1 MGLYSQTLGDP
12 DPRLPS
18 GYEKKSMNTVR
29 TELFYLR
36 GRTKAHMLL
45 MVISFL
51 LHLEKSLSTHI
62 GTFSIQLYISS
73 TQPHIPTHSYISLHS
88 SQLHRESLHHSP
100 YIALSTALSHT
111 ALSLT
116 GFSHFFLC
124 HSHFSLF
131 SYTKNSGQVWI
142 TSLGSWSISWVNNKR
157 QSYSDTNKESHG
169 FSQSRDVT
177 WRASEQCLAT
187 HISWE
192 TSWRIMLKFRP

>member
-1 MGLYSQTLGDP
+1 MDAVVHVGVIQYFGSMGLYSQTLGDP

-88 SQLHRESLHHSP
+88 SLS
-100 YIALSTALSHT
+100 IAL
-111 ALSLT
+111 
-116 GFSHFFLC
+116 
-124 HSHFSLF
+124 
-131 SYTKNSGQVWI
+131 YTTLPI
-142 TSLGSWSISWVNNKR
+142 
-157 QSYSDTNKESHG
+157 
-169 FSQSRDVT
+169 
-177 WRASEQCLAT
+177 
-187 HISWE
+187 
-192 TSWRIMLKFRP
+192 